1 MSKLWRRRLLIL
13 LGLLVAYALRVY
25 KLGDQNIWWDEGL
38 SVLAARKSFA
48 GATLWT
54 AADVHPPLYFWLL
67 WAGARLAGETEFA
80 LRYVTVIE
88 SLLTVA
94 VMFPLG
100 RRLSRKPLVGIG
112 ALWLLGLSRF
122 HVWWSQE
129 MRMYILASLC
139 SMLSLYFVT
148 RLTAE
153 RPSRRDRVGWIL
165 ATAGALYTIYSSV
178 VLLVIENLF
187 MLVVG
192 LKRRERRKFWGH
204 WLLSQLVV
212 ALGVLPWLML
222 ALPRMRSWS
231 VVQEPASLRFVL
243 ELDAVLLSLGISTD
257 VGHYA
262 LPAALVMASVAL
274 GVFLLLRQRQ
284 GQAPEEGAS
293 DQSLLLLGLSVLLP
307 PLVIWVLTQPR
318 AIFYTPR
325 VEARYLLPFA
335 PAFYL
340 LLAWSLAGWL
350 RSRALRPV
358 GIAIG
363 ISLLGL
369 AAWSLP
375 QHYAPRY
382 LRDDFQTLTRQIWA
396 YARPGDAVVL
406 VSGNRYP
413 LFDSY
418 YDRTPAPPD
427 RPPVYRIPDGQPAL
441 TSTVADEILK
451 DIAAGHERIWLAQVE
466 RHLQDPEGYTE
477 DWLAEHYAR
486 PLSCDFGYNNLS
498 LFTTQDKEPT
508 VPTWN
513 LPPQHEVRQTLA
525 PGTTL
530 LGYDLLTRE
539 FRPLDTL
546 RLGLYLRVERP
557 TTLTIKL
564 LGEDGRQLDEATLPL
579 VSGEG
584 VIRREAAFVIRPYT
598 PPQRYHFELQA
609 GDGMS
614 LSLGEARVTHTAQA
628 PDVDK
633 IQHPLQARVGD
644 TIRLWGYRLG
654 GVKRGQPPLAHP
666 GDTLTLDLYWET
678 GAPVAQSYHVF
689 THLLGTAY
697 NPATQGPL
705 WAQDDQLPLDGD
717 YPTDRWLPGIPLEDH
732 YVLHIAPDAPPGDY
746 QLTVGMYTL
755 ENGERL
761 PVSGDGANVAAGY
774 ILLTPLQ
781 IMP

>member
-1 MSKLWRRRLLIL
+1 MSKLWRQRLLIL

-48 GATLWT
+48 GVTLWT

-67 WAGARLAGETEFA
+67 WLWARLMGETEFA

-153 RPSRRDRVGWIL
+153 RPSRRDRVGWVL

-187 MLVVG
+187 MLAVG
-192 LKRRERRKFWGH
+192 LKRRDRRKFWGH
-204 WLLSQLVV
+204 WLLNQLVV

-284 GQAPEEGAS
+284 GQAPEEGPS
-293 DQSLLLLGLSVLLP
+293 PQGLLLLGLSVLLP

-451 DIAAGHERIWLAQVE
+451 DIAA
-466 RHLQDPEGYTE
+466 
-477 DWLAEHYAR
+477 
-486 PLSCDFGYNNLS
+486 
-498 LFTTQDKEPT
+498 
-508 VPTWN
+508 
-513 LPPQHEVRQTLA
+513 
-525 PGTTL
+525 
-530 LGYDLLTRE
+530 
-539 FRPLDTL
+539 
-546 RLGLYLRVERP
+546 
-557 TTLTIKL
+557 
-564 LGEDGRQLDEATLPL
+564 
-579 VSGEG
+579 
-584 VIRREAAFVIRPYT
+584 
-598 PPQRYHFELQA
+598 
-609 GDGMS
+609 
-614 LSLGEARVTHTAQA
+614 
-628 PDVDK
+628 
-633 IQHPLQARVGD
+633 
-644 TIRLWGYRLG
+644 
-654 GVKRGQPPLAHP
+654 
-666 GDTLTLDLYWET
+666 
-678 GAPVAQSYHVF
+678 
-689 THLLGTAY
+689 
-697 NPATQGPL
+697 
-705 WAQDDQLPLDGD
+705 
-717 YPTDRWLPGIPLEDH
+717 
-732 YVLHIAPDAPPGDY
+732 
-746 QLTVGMYTL
+746 
-755 ENGERL
+755 
-761 PVSGDGANVAAGY
+761 
-774 ILLTPLQ
+774 
-781 IMP
+781 